1 MPFSKHHGIWRAPD
15 MRGLVEAT
23 ELYLKGW
30 KPEGRGG
37 GDQHSGRLAS

>member
-1 MPFSKHHGIWRAPD
+1 

-30 KPEGRGG
+30 KPRGRRLVAISI
-37 GDQHSGRLAS
+37 SGAVCA